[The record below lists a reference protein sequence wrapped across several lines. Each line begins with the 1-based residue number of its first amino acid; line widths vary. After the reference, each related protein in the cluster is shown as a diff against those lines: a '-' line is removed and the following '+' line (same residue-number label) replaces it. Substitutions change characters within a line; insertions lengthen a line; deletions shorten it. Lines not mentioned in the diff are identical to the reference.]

1 MSHSEL
7 WRGTLE
13 SLRKNKTADRCTGTE
28 GSTDCNSITVKHKQN
43 IHTNIKSDNTT
54 QQLFAYLNKI
64 GGGGQ
69 IRTVITNNKAD
80 LYSLSIQI
88 VHG

>member
-7 WRGTLE
+7 RRGTLE

-28 GSTDCNSITVKHKQN
+28 GSTDCNSN
-43 IHTNIKSDNTT
+43 TNRTFILTSNRTT

-64 GGGGQ
+64 GGGQ

-80 LYSLSIQI
+80 LYSQSIQI
-88 VHG
+88 VYG

>member
-7 WRGTLE
+7 RRGTLE

-28 GSTDCNSITVKHKQN
+28 GSTDCNSITDKHKQN

-54 QQLFAYLNKI
+54 IVCIPELNW
-64 GGGGQ
+64 GGGG
-69 IRTVITNNKAD
+69 RSE
-80 LYSLSIQI
+80 LL
-88 VHG
+88 